1 MINKEPA
8 LLVILPIINFEMGE
22 NLYQI
27 HTPKDGTLHF
37 KTKQEAREFLQFYH
51 EYTKRVVKI
60 QQHRH

>member
-8 LLVILPIINFEMGE
+8 LLVILPIINFEVGE

-51 EYTKRVVKI
+51 EYTKRVV
-60 QQHRH
+60 QTF

>member
-1 MINKEPA
+1 MINKQPA
-8 LLVILPIINFEMGE
+8 LLVILPIINFEVGE

-51 EYTKRVVKI
+51 EYTKRVV
-60 QQHRH
+60 QTFWQ

>member
-1 MINKEPA
+1 MINKELG

-37 KTKQEAREFLQFYH
+37 KTKQEAREFLQFYQNTVLSDKNH
-51 EYTKRVVKI
+51 PRI
-60 QQHRH
+60 